1 MVLQGDYRGVAV
13 QLCMRTTERAVHVLD
28 AAQLSTLY
36 TQHVLPVIQEML
48 LETPPLPTLA
58 LRIVM
63 PLLSVLPQ
71 VSYLPLYGFVFTTLL
86 INLAY
91 NMYNIPDA
99 CLHSVATR
107 RVRYCN
113 SVS

>member
-58 LRIVM
+58 LRIIM

-71 VSYLPLYGFVFTTLL
+71 VSCLPIYLPLYGFVFTTLMM
-86 INLAY
+86 NLAY
-91 NMYNIPDA
+91 NMYNITD
-99 CLHSVATR
+99 T
-107 RVRYCN
+107 
-113 SVS
+113 

>member
-1 MVLQGDYRGVAV
+1 M
-13 QLCMRTTERAVHVLD
+13 HVLD

-58 LRIVM
+58 LRIIM

-71 VSYLPLYGFVFTTLL
+71 VSRLPLHLPLYLPLYGFVFTTLMM
-86 INLAY
+86 NLAY
-91 NMYNIPDA
+91 NMYNITD
-99 CLHSVATR
+99 T
-107 RVRYCN
+107 
-113 SVS
+113 